1 MTFPNVARFV
11 FWRGDGYVPF
21 WASRYNTGLC
31 YEWAE
36 TTPTPEAFRDS
47 VEPLMDKELRHSRV
61 KILESSTSLVH
72 VRWSCQTCDCSYRV
86 FGDSAEGD
94 SSLYPDGFRTREL
107 TLKIKPSAEYE
118 LVEQSRGQA
127 HSERGPIIRQY
138 AAVNLT
144 NVSLVEIPLLGE
156 KGFPSEAA

>member
-1 MTFPNVARFV
+1 
-11 FWRGDGYVPF
+11 
-21 WASRYNTGLC
+21 
-31 YEWAE
+31 
-36 TTPTPEAFRDS
+36 
-47 VEPLMDKELRHSRV
+47 
-61 KILESSTSLVH
+61 
-72 VRWSCQTCDCSYRV
+72 
-86 FGDSAEGD
+86 
-94 SSLYPDGFRTREL
+94 L